1 MGKRSWRSEKRKN
14 GSKRKIRREIEKE
27 KRSESMM
34 GQRLERERE
43 MGEEGCG
50 RSYTRI
56 GEREKRTKTTY
67 LLIPFE

>member
-1 MGKRSWRSEKRKN
+1 
-14 GSKRKIRREIEKE
+14 
-27 KRSESMM
+27 MM
-34 GQRLERERE
+34 GQRLERERERE